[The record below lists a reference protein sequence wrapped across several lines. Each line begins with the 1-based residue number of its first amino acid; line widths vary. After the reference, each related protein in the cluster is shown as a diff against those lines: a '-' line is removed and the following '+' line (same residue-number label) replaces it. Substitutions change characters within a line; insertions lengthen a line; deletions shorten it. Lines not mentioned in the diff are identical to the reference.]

1 MDICG
6 SRFCVE
12 VVKQS
17 GLLVEARADL
27 FSQILSYAT
36 PLKADPY
43 GVAILKAFNSL

>member
-1 MDICG
+1 MDNYG

-27 FSQILSYAT
+27 FSQILSYTT
-36 PLKADPY
+36 PLKSDPY